1 MSAAGLSST
10 GDLDERHALTLLPPT
25 VIGPGNHWY
34 TNSLGYML
42 GVLTGFGI
50 IAFVIAVG
58 YVVGRIG
65 VGGPQAGYVL
75 NRIAFF
81 VTNPALLFTVLAKED
96 IHTVLSGVG
105 LAANIAAI
113 ATGLIFLLLSRL
125 FFRRSAART
134 TIGVLSSSYSNF
146 NNIGIPVAVYVLG
159 SATYVAPVL
168 LVQLIIFAP
177 IALTV
182 LDVASRGRASLR
194 DIVLNPVRNP
204 MIIASVLGVVIA
216 ALGWKIPTPVDSAF
230 TLLGGAAVPV
240 VLMAFGMSL
249 HGSAPLRATG
259 ARVEVIIATLFKVV
273 LMPLVGWAVA
283 RFGFHVTGHQL
294 FVTVVLCAL
303 PAAQNVYNFAARY
316 ERGEIVAR
324 DAVLLT
330 TILSVPVVFVVAV
343 LLT

>member
-1 MSAAGLSST
+1 
-10 GDLDERHALTLLPPT
+10 
-25 VIGPGNHWY
+25 V
-34 TNSLGYML
+34 L

-50 IAFVIAVG
+50 IGFVIAVG

-65 VGGPQAGYVL
+65 IGGPQAGYVL

-81 VTNPALLFTVLAKED
+81 VTNPALLFLVLSKED
-96 IHTVLSGVG
+96 LSVVVSGVG
-105 LAANIAAI
+105 IAANIAAI
-113 ATGLIFLLLSRL
+113 VTGGVFLVVSRL
-125 FFRRSAART
+125 WFPRPAART

-159 SATYVAPVL
+159 SAVYVAPVM
-168 LVQLIIFAP
+168 LVQLIVFAP

-182 LDVASRGRASLR
+182 LDVTSRGRVSVR
-194 DIVLNPVRNP
+194 DILLNPVRNP
-204 MIIASVLGVVIA
+204 MIIASVAGVVFA
-216 ALGWKIPTPVDSAF
+216 ACGWKIPGPVDSAF
-230 TLLGGAAVPV
+230 TLLSGAAVPV

-249 HGSAPLRATG
+249 HGSAPLRGTG
-259 ARVEVIIATLFKVV
+259 ARAEVLVATVFKVV

-283 RFGFHVTGHQL
+283 RYGFHITGHTL
-294 FVTVVLCAL
+294 FVTTVLSAL

-330 TILSVPVVFVVAV
+330 TICAVPSIFVIAA

>member
-1 MSAAGLSST
+1 
-10 GDLDERHALTLLPPT
+10 
-25 VIGPGNHWY
+25 
-34 TNSLGYML
+34 ML

-96 IHTVLSGVG
+96 IHTVFAGSG

-113 ATGLIFLLLSRL
+113 VAGLVFLVASRL
-125 FFRRSAART
+125 FFRRPAART
-134 TIGVLSSSYSNF
+134 TIGVLASSYSNF

-159 SATYVAPVL
+159 SPGYIAPVL
-168 LVQLIIFAP
+168 LVQLIVFAP

-182 LDVASRGRASLR
+182 LDVTSRGRVSLR

-204 MIIASVLGVVIA
+204 MIIASVAGVVVA
-216 ALGWKIPTPVDSAF
+216 ALGWTLPGPVDSAF
-230 TLLGGAAVPV
+230 TLLGGAAVPL
-240 VLMAFGMSL
+240 VLMAFGVSL
-249 HGSAPLRATG
+249 HGSAPLRAAG
-259 ARVEVIIATLFKVV
+259 VRAEVITATALKVV
-273 LMPLVGWAVA
+273 LMPVVGWALA
-283 RFGFHVTGHQL
+283 RYGFGITGHAL
-294 FVTVVLCAL
+294 FATVVLCAL

-316 ERGEIVAR
+316 ERGELVAR

-330 TILSVPVVFVVAV
+330 TIFSVPVIFVIAV

>member
-1 MSAAGLSST
+1 
-10 GDLDERHALTLLPPT
+10 
-25 VIGPGNHWY
+25 
-34 TNSLGYML
+34 ML

-58 YVVGRIG
+58 YVVGRMG

-81 VTNPALLFTVLAKED
+81 VTNPALLFTVLAGED
-96 IHTVLSGVG
+96 IRTVISGVG
-105 LAANIAAI
+105 LAANLAAVV
-113 ATGLIFLLLSRL
+113 TGLIFLVLSRL
-125 FFRRSAART
+125 FFRRPAART

-146 NNIGIPVAVYVLG
+146 NNIGIPVASYVLG
-159 SATYVAPVL
+159 NAAYVAPVM
-168 LVQLIIFAP
+168 LVQLIVFAP

-182 LDVASRGRASLR
+182 LDVTSRGRVSVR
-194 DIVLNPVRNP
+194 DILLNPVRNP
-204 MIIASVLGVVIA
+204 MIIASVAGVVVA
-216 ALGWKIPTPVDSAF
+216 ACGWTIPDPVDQAF

-249 HGSAPLRATG
+249 HGSAPLKAAG
-259 ARVEVIIATLFKVV
+259 ARAEVIVSTLFKVI
-273 LMPLVGWAVA
+273 LMPAIGWAVA
-283 RFGFHVTGHQL
+283 RYGFHVTGHAL

-330 TILSVPVVFVVAV
+330 TILSVPAVFVVAL

>member
-1 MSAAGLSST
+1 
-10 GDLDERHALTLLPPT
+10 
-25 VIGPGNHWY
+25 
-34 TNSLGYML
+34 ML

-75 NRIAFF
+75 NRTAFF

-96 IHTVLSGVG
+96 IHTVGSGVG
-105 LAANIAAI
+105 LAANLAAI
-113 ATGLIFLLLSRL
+113 ASGALFLLLSRL
-125 FFRRSAART
+125 FFRRPVART
-134 TIGVLSSSYSNF
+134 TIGVLAASYSNF

-159 SATYVAPVL
+159 SAAYVAPVL

-182 LDVASRGRASLR
+182 LDVSSRGRVSVR

-204 MIIASVLGVVIA
+204 MIIASLAGVAVA
-216 ALGWKIPTPVDSAF
+216 ALGWKLPGPVDSAF
-230 TLLGGAAVPV
+230 SLLGGAAVPV

-249 HGSAPLRATG
+249 HGSAPLRASG
-259 ARVEVIIATLFKVV
+259 ARAEVIVSSALKVI
-273 LMPLVGWAVA
+273 LMPLAGWAIA
-283 RFGFHVTGHQL
+283 RFGFHLTGHQL
-294 FVTVVLCAL
+294 FVTAVLSGL

-330 TILSVPVVFVVAV
+330 TIFSVPAIFVIAL